1 MTEENRETVDEGEP
15 APFPTGAD
23 IAGPGTVRQGSGYS
37 GSTSGGV
44 EVDAGHDV
52 SPYAPP
58 SAGYMGD
65 TTTSDEPD
73 EIVIDLDDE

>member
-1 MTEENRETVDEGEP
+1 MTEEDRPRNDEGEE

-52 SPYAPP
+52 TPYDPP

-65 TTTSDEPD
+65 TTDSDEPQ
-73 EIVIDLDDE
+73 EVVINLDDE

>member
-1 MTEENRETVDEGEP
+1 MTEEDRDTIREGEP
-15 APFPTGAD
+15 TPFPTGAD

-52 SPYAPP
+52 TPYDPP
-58 SAGYMGD
+58 SAGYEGD
-65 TTTSDEPD
+65 TTSSDEPE
-73 EIVIDLDDE
+73 EIVIHINEE

>member
-1 MTEENRETVDEGEP
+1 MTDENREDESG
-15 APFPTGAD
+15 PFPTGTD

-52 SPYAPP
+52 TPYDPP

-65 TTTSDEPD
+65 TTTSDEPEEVVINLD
-73 EIVIDLDDE
+73 EE

>member
-1 MTEENRETVDEGEP
+1 MTEEDHDRIQEAQP
-15 APFPTGAD
+15 APSPTGAD

-52 SPYAPP
+52 SPYDPP

-65 TTTSDEPD
+65 TTASDERA
-73 EIVIDLDDE
+73 EIVIQVDDE

>member
-1 MTEENRETVDEGEP
+1 MTEENRESGDQE

-52 SPYAPP
+52 SPYDPP

-65 TTTSDEPD
+65 TTTSDEPN
-73 EIVIDLDDE
+73 EIVIAADDE